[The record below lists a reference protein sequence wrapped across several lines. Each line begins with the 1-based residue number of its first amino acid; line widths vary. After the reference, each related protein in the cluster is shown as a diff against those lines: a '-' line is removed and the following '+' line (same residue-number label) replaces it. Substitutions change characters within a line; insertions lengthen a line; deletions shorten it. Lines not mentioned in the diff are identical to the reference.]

1 MVNIQAIPAFNDNY
15 IWIISE
21 KNYACVI
28 DPGQKDPVLNFL
40 QENKLRLSHIL
51 VTHHHQDHTGG
62 VVELAE
68 QTGAK
73 VYGPMGSKIEGI
85 DVYVQEGDS
94 IDLHPIDACLNV
106 LEVPGHTLDHVAY
119 TGILPDGQSVLFCGD
134 TLFSCG
140 SGRLFEG
147 NSRQMLQSL
156 DKFKNL
162 SDNTLV
168 YCAHE
173 YTLSNIRWALAVEP
187 SNPVLQAWQQRA
199 EQLRKQALPTVPTT
213 LDQELQTNPF
223 LRLDQP
229 TVRQAAERYAE
240 HPLLSP
246 EEVLASLREWKNNF

>member
-1 MVNIQAIPAFNDNY
+1 MVNIQSVSAFSDNY
-15 IWIISE
+15 IWIMTE
-21 KNYACVI
+21 KNTACVV

-40 QENKLRLSHIL
+40 HKNGLRLSHIL
-51 VTHHHQDHTGG
+51 ITHHHQDHTGG
-62 VVELAE
+62 VVELAA

-85 DVYVQEGDS
+85 DVYVQEGDVV
-94 IDLHPIDACLNV
+94 DLAPMNLQLSV
-106 LEVPGHTLDHVAY
+106 LEVPGHTLDHIAY
-119 TGILPDGQSVLFCGD
+119 TGLLANETPVLFCGD

-140 SGRLFEG
+140 AGRIFEG
-147 NSRQMLQSL
+147 NSRQMFQSL

-162 SDNTLV
+162 SDNTLI

-187 SNPVLQAWQQRA
+187 SNPVLKAWQQRA
-199 EQLRKQALPTVPTT
+199 EQLREQSLPTVPTT

-229 TVRQAAERYAE
+229 SVRQAAEYYAE
-240 HPLLSP
+240 HPLSSP